1 MSKCKICVNSNAH
14 KHFRRFSCLRTPV
27 FIASGGWFSFF
38 LIDHVFFVL
47 LIPYCINRTIM
58 RLENNEIIRKREAET
73 CRTETA
79 RSNDKYFQNCN
90 IQTEKFDDWTSP
102 RSAQLSHRQSK
113 LRETEID
120 VETRRIKLKKL
131 YQADRLKEEEAMKR
145 IQKEEEKQKW
155 ECMKEKVQHFR
166 HSKSAKLSEF
176 LENKEHEKWKSTN
189 DSFRVF
195 ESELKK
201 QQQKEMWTIQLQ
213 QKEEE
218 KARLMEEKKREA
230 AQMERLVQEEKR
242 RNELERQMEL
252 EKKQQWKKDLD
263 AQVEQLRAMDFDA
276 NEKRREQERLMAEAA
291 GLEAIKEEIQI
302 KEEERAK
309 RKQNGEFL
317 TKQHLAK
324 LRQRSKEVTADLE
337 REMSFVEKLAES
349 DRAQQKEKTRQDIMR
364 FLELVENHRQIEK
377 ERLQQSEFLFQE
389 EAKKLWEKR
398 ESEWEVER
406 LARKKLMEDVIT
418 IQKKQIDERL
428 LVARQE
434 RERLILDREELIR
447 SLEGYHNQMKMKEME
462 TKTKQFQT
470 KVDLLAQIHQKQRS
484 EEELIRQ
491 EEQKRKHQEIM
502 EAAHSQKHW
511 NISMDKLK
519 L

>member
-1 MSKCKICVNSNAH
+1 MSNS
-14 KHFRRFSCLRTPV
+14 FRPRSSFSNMDRYSASLPV
-27 FIASGGWFSFF
+27 IK
-38 LIDHVFFVL
+38 
-47 LIPYCINRTIM
+47 M
-58 RLENNEIIRKREAET
+58 RLENEIIRKREAENR
-73 CRTETA
+73 RTETA
-79 RSNDKYFQNCN
+79 RSNDRYFQNCN
-90 IQTEKFDDWTSP
+90 LQTEKFDDWTSP

-113 LRETEID
+113 LRDTEID
-120 VETRRIKLKKL
+120 VENRRIKLKKL
-131 YQADRLKEEEAMKR
+131 YQAEKLKEEEAMKA
-145 IQKEEEKQKW
+145 IQEEEEKQKW
-155 ECMKEKVQHFR
+155 ENMKDKVQHFR

-176 LENKEHEKWKSTN
+176 LEKKEHEKWKSTN

-195 ESELKK
+195 ESELKR

-213 QKEEE
+213 QREEE

-242 RNELERQMEL
+242 RDELERQMEL

-263 AQVEQLRAMDFDA
+263 AQVEQLRVMDFEA
-276 NEKRREQERLMAEAA
+276 NEKRREQERLIAEAA
-291 GLEAIKEEIQI
+291 SLEAIKEEMKK
-302 KEEERAK
+302 KEDERARK
-309 RKQNGEFL
+309 KQNGEFL

-337 REMSFVEKLAES
+337 REMNFVEKLAES
-349 DRAQQKEKTRQDIMR
+349 DRSEKKEKTRQDIMR
-364 FLELVENHRQIEK
+364 FLELLENHRQIEK

-398 ESEWEVER
+398 ESEWEAER

-428 LVARQE
+428 FVARQE
-434 RERLILDREELIR
+434 RERLLLDREELIR
-447 SLEGYHNQMKMKEME
+447 SLESYHNQMKMKEMD
-462 TKTKQFQT
+462 TKNKQIQM
-470 KVDLLAQIHQKQRS
+470 KEDLLAQVDQKQRR
-484 EEELIRQ
+484 EEEFIRL

-502 EAAHSQKHW
+502 EAAHNQKHW
-511 NISMDKLK
+511 NIAMDKLK

>member
-1 MSKCKICVNSNAH
+1 MSNSYRPRSGYSNMDRYSA
-14 KHFRRFSCLRTPV
+14 SLPV
-27 FIASGGWFSFF
+27 MK
-38 LIDHVFFVL
+38 
-47 LIPYCINRTIM
+47 M
-58 RLENNEIIRKREAET
+58 RLENEIIRKREAET

-263 AQVEQLRAMDFDA
+263 AQVEQLRYIGYFCTSSFSCYDVLLIGQWTLMRMKNDE
-276 NEKRREQERLMAEAA
+276 NRR
-291 GLEAIKEEIQI
+291 
-302 KEEERAK
+302 
-309 RKQNGEFL
+309 
-317 TKQHLAK
+317 
-324 LRQRSKEVTADLE
+324 D
-337 REMSFVEKLAES
+337 
-349 DRAQQKEKTRQDIMR
+349 
-364 FLELVENHRQIEK
+364 
-377 ERLQQSEFLFQE
+377 
-389 EAKKLWEKR
+389 
-398 ESEWEVER
+398 
-406 LARKKLMEDVIT
+406 
-418 IQKKQIDERL
+418 
-428 LVARQE
+428 
-434 RERLILDREELIR
+434 
-447 SLEGYHNQMKMKEME
+447 
-462 TKTKQFQT
+462 
-470 KVDLLAQIHQKQRS
+470 
-484 EEELIRQ
+484 
-491 EEQKRKHQEIM
+491 
-502 EAAHSQKHW
+502 
-511 NISMDKLK
+511 
-519 L
+519 